1 MNVSWIIKT
10 EHWRTDAF
18 ELQCWLRLFRVPWA
32 VKRSNQ
38 SVLKEINP
46 EYSLERLDA
55 EAEGPVIWPPDAKN
69 WLEKTLMLEKIEGKK
84 GRGQKRMSWLDHITD
99 SMNMNL
105 SKLQELVKD
114 RRTWCTSVHGIAKR
128 HNWTTEQH
136 PEPKHLQHPTFSG
149 DYSEALFLPCWFQ
162 NADRTSNNLDI
173 WKPIR
178 IEFCGWTHHDYSLH
192 TAQVNE

>member
-84 GRGQKRMSWLDHITD
+84 GRGQ
-99 SMNMNL
+99 
-105 SKLQELVKD
+105 
-114 RRTWCTSVHGIAKR
+114 
-128 HNWTTEQH
+128 
-136 PEPKHLQHPTFSG
+136 
-149 DYSEALFLPCWFQ
+149 
-162 NADRTSNNLDI
+162 
-173 WKPIR
+173 
-178 IEFCGWTHHDYSLH
+178 
-192 TAQVNE
+192 